1 MKKSDKK
8 DRLQAPS
15 TKKLSIS
22 KRELYQAKQ
31 DLIQA
36 AAKAENNDL
45 MPEHLWPDQTEDA
58 WFRRKHAVSEKIKK
72 RGGFSS
78 SITTLALTDPD
89 WETKETVAA
98 WLRRELKT
106 LRKIEATAGSAPVR
120 RRLAMSRSEIAD
132 IAVELLECLGGQSL
146 TCLFQELLD
155 VDRRRK
161 SLAEDFLNLDS
172 AANSE
177 AMLSLQGGNIGV
189 REFAKLREV
198 APSTVTR
205 WRRSEEYRALVQFH
219 KDIWDGVLRNKYFDK
234 IKLDSPNLTEAECFR
249 RAFLL
254 DTLSALERRQAEAS
268 GKIAGK
274 NGRRVSPVLP
284 KKPSLS
290 RGKKSRKDSQ

>member
-45 MPEHLWPDQTEDA
+45 MPERLWPYKVEDA

-120 RRLAMSRSEIAD
+120 RRHAMSRSEIAD
-132 IAVELLECLGGQSL
+132 IAVELL
-146 TCLFQELLD
+146 
-155 VDRRRK
+155 
-161 SLAEDFLNLDS
+161 
-172 AANSE
+172 
-177 AMLSLQGGNIGV
+177 
-189 REFAKLREV
+189 
-198 APSTVTR
+198 
-205 WRRSEEYRALVQFH
+205 
-219 KDIWDGVLRNKYFDK
+219 
-234 IKLDSPNLTEAECFR
+234 
-249 RAFLL
+249 
-254 DTLSALERRQAEAS
+254 
-268 GKIAGK
+268 
-274 NGRRVSPVLP
+274 
-284 KKPSLS
+284 
-290 RGKKSRKDSQ
+290 